1 MPTRQ
6 ERARFKEFDRIHEKT
21 VVSTVTKI
29 SKIYN
34 DAETILSDYH
44 RRAIDSNDAEMERNA
59 FWMRIAVAEMTG
71 RGRHAEE
78 LLSLQ
83 HKKYPDLRSKL
94 AIVQHLTTD
103 RRQYREALSVISR
116 AKLRPKP
123 NDAEI
128 SNFYNLLVQRGYAEV
143 GLQRWKAAARTMERL
158 ADFTERHIDRIQ
170 FFFDVHLVTS
180 LVEKRVALKDCRRY
194 LEAIATRKQV
204 IHDAKATQQLL
215 RRLRSNRR
223 VKIHKIT

>member
-1 MPTRQ
+1 MP
-6 ERARFKEFDRIHEKT
+6 ARNEEAKFREFDRIHEKT
-21 VVSTVTKI
+21 VVRAIKKI
-29 SKIYN
+29 AAIYR
-34 DAETILSDYH
+34 DAEATLSDYH
-44 RRAIDSNDAEMERNA
+44 RRAIDTKDEEMERNA
-59 FWMRIAVAEMTG
+59 FWMRIAIAEMTG

-78 LLSLQ
+78 LLSVQ

-103 RRQYREALSVISR
+103 RRQYREALSVISS
-116 AKLRPKP
+116 AKLPPKP

-128 SNFYNLLVQRGYAEV
+128 TNFYNLLVQRGYAEV
-143 GLQRWKAAARTMERL
+143 GLQRWKAAARTMKRL

-180 LVEKRVALKDCRRY
+180 LMEKRVALKDCRRY
-194 LEAIATRKQV
+194 LEEIATRKQV

-215 RRLRSNRR
+215 RRLGSNRR
-223 VKIHKIT
+223 AKIHKIP